1 MKVQLDAEL
10 AESQL
15 AATSQMVYLTQ
26 KIIRETI
33 KVEKKKMDQDS
44 ILTNSRV
51 NGTLTIWL
59 VPLGNS

>member
-15 AATSQMVYLTQ
+15 AATSQTVYLTQ

-33 KVEKKKMDQDS
+33 KVEKKKMDQDG

>member
-1 MKVQLDAEL
+1 MNVQLDAEL

-51 NGTLTIWL
+51 NGTLTI
-59 VPLGNS
+59 

>member
-15 AATSQMVYLTQ
+15 AATSQTVYLTQ

-33 KVEKKKMDQDS
+33 KVEKKKMDQDGS
-44 ILTNSRV
+44 LTNSRV
-51 NGTLTIWL
+51 NGTLTI
-59 VPLGNS
+59 